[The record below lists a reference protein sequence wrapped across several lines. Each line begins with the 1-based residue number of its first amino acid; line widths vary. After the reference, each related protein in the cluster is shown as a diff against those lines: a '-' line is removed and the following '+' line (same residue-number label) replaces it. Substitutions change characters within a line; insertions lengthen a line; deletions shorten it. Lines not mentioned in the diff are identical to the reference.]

1 MSPKSSEPENDTQ
14 PETSTFSE
22 ATPGKFDTSTPRA
35 VNVLVEDVYRIFQQ
49 GSLEV
54 VALKGVNLKIYAGEI
69 VVIMGPSGS
78 GKTTLLNVISGLDRP
93 SAGKVLIRGFD
104 IAKMNDVGVQ
114 KILQNEIGIVFQFF
128 NLVPSLTAAGNI
140 ELPMNIADKPT
151 TYRKERVR
159 KLLEIVGITDRSHHR
174 PFTLSGGE
182 KQRVAI
188 AMAFANDPRVI
199 LADEPTGN
207 IDSITS
213 EKIMKIFEDFIAEYP
228 EKAVVIVTH
237 NPTLRKIADRTL
249 IIKDGQII
257 RELGKQDATKSDF
270 ITNSNG
276 LSAESQEVTD
286 ILAGRANQDEV
297 EQILNPIN
305 HHPEFHKVA
314 HCKYCEKS
322 HIVKKVDHDLG
333 AFHMEKGHLVTR
345 MAVYCEQCHQ
355 LYFETVSV
363 KEMELKL
370 N

>member
-1 MSPKSSEPENDTQ
+1 MHPESSEPKNIAEPENSTQ
-14 PETSTFSE
+14 PDSE
-22 ATPGKFDTSTPRA
+22 LNSLKAPRE
-35 VNVLVEDVYRIFQQ
+35 VNVHVEDVYRIFQS

-54 VALKGVNLKIYAGEI
+54 VALKGVNMKIYAGEI

-78 GKTTLLNVISGLDRP
+78 GKTTLLNCFSGLDRP
-93 SAGKVLIRGFD
+93 SAGKVFIRGFD
-104 IAKMNDVGVQ
+104 ISKMNDVGIQ
-114 KILQNEIGIVFQFF
+114 KVLQNEIGIVFQFF

-140 ELPMNIADKPT
+140 ELPMNIADKPLA
-151 TYRKERVR
+151 YRKERVK
-159 KLLEIVGITDRSHHR
+159 KLLDIVGLTDRSHHR

-213 EKIMKIFEDFIAEYP
+213 EKIMQIFEDFIAEYP
-228 EKAVVIVTH
+228 EKSVVIVTH
-237 NPTLRKIADRTL
+237 NPALRKIADRTL

-257 RELGKQDATKSDF
+257 RELGKMEPSQNGSIQDASGAST
-270 ITNSNG
+270 
-276 LSAESQEVTD
+276 ESKEVTD
-286 ILAGRANQDEV
+286 ILAGRRSQDEV

-305 HHPEFHKVA
+305 HHQEYHKVSL
-314 HCKYCEKS
+314 CKYCENAQ
-322 HIVKKVDHDLG
+322 IVKKVDHDLG
-333 AFHMEKGHLVTR
+333 AFHMEKGHLITR
-345 MAVYCEQCHQ
+345 IAIFCEHCHQ

-363 KEMELKL
+363 KELELKL